1 MGDKGGSSLYDAG
14 KCTSQSSPRG
24 ASKVTWPRGP
34 WKWRAV
40 ESKENQQQVSPSSH
54 RPWKSPK
61 ARFPHSHRPD
71 GDAFAS
77 PFQPKQEHRTIRGPR
92 PIRDSIQLSTSNR
105 RAPSLRTSRH
115 YPHQTA
121 RRLSSS
127 SVLSVILTMERLL
140 LFQLRQYT
148 IGCVSN
154 YSLPSFLCRAAS
166 HGADNRRRNCQRR

>member
-61 ARFPHSHRPD
+61 GPISRFPP
-71 GDAFAS
+71 
-77 PFQPKQEHRTIRGPR
+77 PR
-92 PIRDSIQLSTSNR
+92 RRCFRLPVPTQT
-105 RAPSLRTSRH
+105 RAPHNPRSPTHSRLH
-115 YPHQTA
+115 PAQHLQ
-121 RRLSSS
+121 SSNA
-127 SVLSVILTMERLL
+127 V
-140 LFQLRQYT
+140 
-148 IGCVSN
+148 
-154 YSLPSFLCRAAS
+154 AS
-166 HGADNRRRNCQRR
+166 HFAALPTTNSEEASISRVTGPWFRSETDIDAWNTPACK